1 MPDTGSEWCLLLC
14 LLFHHNLERGSWPS
28 EATILEKTGLS
39 RSTYHRALKGLIE
52 RRLVRQFINTM
63 TYVSGGIEAI
73 DGMILQQERGY
84 YAKNKPLCDQA
95 VR

>member
-73 DGMILQQERGY
+73 DGMILPIGEGI
-84 YAKNKPLCDQA
+84 LCQGKA
-95 VR
+95 LM